1 MMIHVT
7 LLRLLTE
14 GADLT
19 AAQRMWTR
27 VAALAILVAAI
38 LSLYAMGR
46 GDVVDDLDLAGI
58 AIAILASIVGLGQ
71 TVHRHS
77 RRPAPPQRQ
86 LSREE
91 TGQHRTI
98 RQPPIPD
105 VGLPLGPS
113 DFPRPI
119 SVIPLVDLPGVGEDD
134 TDTERPPPLDHDD
147 VPDTDPETPRA
158 KREAGR

>member
-1 MMIHVT
+1 MIIHT
-7 LLRLLTE
+7 TILRLLTE

-38 LSLYAMGR
+38 LSLYALGH
-46 GDVVDDLDLAGI
+46 GDVVNDLDLAGI
-58 AIAILASIVGLGQ
+58 AIAVLASIVGLGQ

-98 RQPPIPD
+98 KQPPMPG

-113 DFPRPI
+113 DFPG
-119 SVIPLVDLPGVGEDD
+119 VVDLPDVSEDMI
-134 TDTERPPPLDHDD
+134 DTEPPPAMDD
-147 VPDTDPETPRA
+147 VPDTDPETPSSL
-158 KREAGR
+158 REAGR